1 MMLWWTSGHD
11 VPLETARE
19 RDSPGAITDIRSL
32 DDQPA
37 GGPDA
42 GGPDAGGTGVAPST
56 ELARP
61 PFVPGRAPAAD

>member
-19 RDSPGAITDIRSL
+19 RSQAHRGL

-37 GGPDA
+37 GVPHAVIWTRA
-42 GGPDAGGTGVAPST
+42 GQVNQALLDFIDCRG
-56 ELARP
+56 
-61 PFVPGRAPAAD
+61 